1 MRSKSKAMALAILVL
16 PFCIFLL
23 TFNYVFDNADPFFY
37 QLLNFDAKYNDIA
50 AILAALLCSMLS
62 LKLMQLIF
70 RVMSTKKHTFILEI
84 LDRANDAVYVIDI
97 ETGLITFANKRSI
110 TELGMSLDEITGK
123 KFTDIDPVARTYVWQ
138 DYQANVKNKGQLV
151 YESKHTRPN
160 GLEFPVEVNVTFVL
174 QGKRPFLLALCRN
187 ITTLKQAQEWY
198 QTIIWPARDAFF
210 LMDTKGLFLEVNEAF
225 CRLTGR
231 TRLQLLSMN
240 LSEVFDDPEKLP
252 GHLVNIFASG
262 SVTFECHIRSITGH
276 TTHLEASISYLTNHG
291 GRYFAFLRD
300 ITGRKAM
307 EEEHAAEK
315 ERLDVTLRSIGEGV
329 IATDTKGMTIL
340 MNPAAEKL
348 TGWTQE
354 EARNLPVSG
363 VFHIID
369 EKTGQRYED
378 PIDLVL
384 KTGEPKALPQEP
396 ILITKHRV
404 RRIIALSGAPIIDQQ
419 HQVIGA
425 VVVFQDKTLE
435 RQTERELLKIEKLS
449 SLSLLA
455 GGIAHDFNNILA
467 AITGNITLAKALL
480 QRGEKNVLHV
490 LGEAEQASSRA
501 KDLSQQLLT
510 FAKGGTPVKELANIV
525 PLIKES
531 AKFAS
536 SGSTV
541 KCEIELPENLW
552 PTEIDPGQLSQ
563 VIHNLVINA
572 IQAMPEG
579 GVMRIRG
586 ENVKLNGKTRTGLP
600 LSSGKYIKI
609 AVEDEGVGIWPD
621 QLGKIFDPYFTT
633 KQKGSGLGL
642 ATVYSI
648 LHNHTGYITADS
660 IPSKGTTFT
669 FYLPAYKAQV
679 THATKAPET
688 LHEGTGKVLV
698 MDDEAMIRENMGEIL
713 GLLGYSADFAEDGAK
728 AVELYRNAQDAGEPY
743 EVVITD
749 LTIPGGM
756 GGKETIQKL
765 QELDPQVKAIVF
777 SGYADDPILSHHTEF
792 GFKGF
797 IKKPYTIN
805 DVSESLHRVV
815 SQGVVAESAA
825 FSGEAAAE
833 GL

>member
-1 MRSKSKAMALAILVL
+1 
-16 PFCIFLL
+16 
-23 TFNYVFDNADPFFY
+23 
-37 QLLNFDAKYNDIA
+37 
-50 AILAALLCSMLS
+50 
-62 LKLMQLIF
+62 
-70 RVMSTKKHTFILEI
+70 
-84 LDRANDAVYVIDI
+84 
-97 ETGLITFANKRSI
+97 
-110 TELGMSLDEITGK
+110 
-123 KFTDIDPVARTYVWQ
+123 
-138 DYQANVKNKGQLV
+138 
-151 YESKHTRPN
+151 
-160 GLEFPVEVNVTFVL
+160 
-174 QGKRPFLLALCRN
+174 
-187 ITTLKQAQEWY
+187 
-198 QTIIWPARDAFF
+198 
-210 LMDTKGLFLEVNEAF
+210 
-225 CRLTGR
+225 
-231 TRLQLLSMN
+231 
-240 LSEVFDDPEKLP
+240 
-252 GHLVNIFASG
+252 
-262 SVTFECHIRSITGH
+262 
-276 TTHLEASISYLTNHG
+276 
-291 GRYFAFLRD
+291 
-300 ITGRKAM
+300 
-307 EEEHAAEK
+307 
-315 ERLDVTLRSIGEGV
+315 
-329 IATDTKGMTIL
+329 
-340 MNPAAEKL
+340 
-348 TGWTQE
+348 
-354 EARNLPVSG
+354 
-363 VFHIID
+363 
-369 EKTGQRYED
+369 
-378 PIDLVL
+378 
-384 KTGEPKALPQEP
+384 
-396 ILITKHRV
+396 
-404 RRIIALSGAPIIDQQ
+404 
-419 HQVIGA
+419 
-425 VVVFQDKTLE
+425 
-435 RQTERELLKIEKLS
+435 
-449 SLSLLA
+449 
-455 GGIAHDFNNILA
+455 
-467 AITGNITLAKALL
+467 
-480 QRGEKNVLHV
+480 
-490 LGEAEQASSRA
+490 
-501 KDLSQQLLT
+501 LLT

-541 KCEIELPENLW
+541 KCEIELPEDLW

-579 GVMRIRG
+579 GVVRIRG
-586 ENVKLNGKTRTGLP
+586 ENVKLNGKTRSGLP
-600 LSSGKYIKI
+600 LRSGKYIKI

-698 MDDEAMIRENMGEIL
+698 MDDEAMIRENMEEIL

-777 SGYADDPILSHHTEF
+777 SGYADDPILSHHSEF

-805 DVSESLHRVV
+805 DVSESLHQVV
-815 SQGVVAESAA
+815 SESVVAKSAA

-833 GL
+833 RL